1 MAPIIEIE
9 NLGKKFYIGE
19 HQNYLTF
26 RDVLVNLAK
35 MPKRKF
41 RSLRA
46 DRKEQTEASQNE
58 FWALKDINLTV
69 EKGEVLGI
77 VGRNG
82 AGKST
87 LLKILSRI
95 TPPTTG
101 KITLRG
107 SINSLL
113 EVGTGFHQELTGR
126 ENIYLNSAIL
136 GMRRKQV
143 DRLFDEIVDF
153 ADIGKF
159 LDTPVKRYSSGM
171 QVRLAFAIAAQL
183 EPDILIIDE
192 VLAVGD
198 IAFQK
203 KCLGKMEEVTKKQGR
218 TVLFVSHNTAAIES
232 LCNRCAFLDA
242 GQIVAVGETRKI
254 LDMYSKKMITES
266 PAEHIFEVNPRKRF
280 QILSVKLLNKDN
292 QASKNFTCDDPINVE
307 VKVAVR
313 QKAQLK
319 GTVRIVDKYGNVILD
334 SSSSDGAN
342 GFEVLEQSDEHTIII
357 TIPSRTLGHG
367 GYSINLTFES
377 FMEVVDAAHDV
388 CGFTLT
394 DPRTLTG
401 NAREGHFSTLLDW
414 QLVK

>member
-1 MAPIIEIE
+1 MDPIIEIE

-26 RDVLVNLAK
+26 RDVLINLAR
-35 MPKRKF
+35 MPKWKF
-41 RSLRA
+41 QSLFA
-46 DRKEQTEASQNE
+46 NKEKQSDASKNE

-69 EKGEVLGI
+69 KKGEVLGI

-107 SINSLL
+107 SVNSLL

-218 TVLFVSHNTAAIES
+218 TVLFVSHNTGAIES
-232 LCNRCAFLDA
+232 LCNRCAFLDG
-242 GQIVAVGETRKI
+242 GQIVAVGETPKI
-254 LDMYSKKMITES
+254 LDLYSKKMITES
-266 PAEHIFEVNPRKRF
+266 PAEHIFETNPRKEF
-280 QILSVKLLNKDN
+280 QILSVRLLNRDN
-292 QASKNFTCDDPINVE
+292 QTTKNFTCDDPIHIE
-307 VKVAVR
+307 IKVAIR
-313 QKAQLK
+313 RKSQLK
-319 GTVRIVDKYGNVILD
+319 GVMRIVDKYGNVIID
-334 SSSSDGAN
+334 SSSSDGAKS
-342 GFEVLEQSDEHTIII
+342 FEVLEQSDERTIII
-357 TIPSRTLGHG
+357 TIPPRTLGHG
-367 GYSINLTFES
+367 DYSINLTFES

-394 DPRTLTG
+394 DPRTLMG

-414 QLVK
+414 QLV